1 MSKTL
6 QPAWVLSRRKYQDSG
21 LLLELYTAHD
31 GRVGAVAKGAHR
43 KQRGG
48 TLSSILQVFTPILV
62 RLGGQSDLKYISVA
76 ESAGQTL
83 GMQDAQMLSGLYLN
97 ELLLRL
103 SPRFDSNPELF
114 ASYGVTL
121 QAISEGVGVEAS
133 LRRFELE
140 LLNQLG
146 YQINWKKDS
155 QRCDIHPS
163 RVYRYAPGNGFDVV
177 ETSGGILGSELQ
189 AISLWVDGQST
200 LGDTTEKIVRQV
212 TRRSIDE
219 LLGGRPLNVRAVARQ
234 WSEQRV
240 DK

>member
-21 LLLELYTAHD
+21 LLLEIYTAHD
-31 GRVGAVAKGAHR
+31 GRLGAVAKGAHR

-48 TLSSILQVFTPILV
+48 TLSSILQAFTPILV
-62 RLGGQSDLKYISVA
+62 RLGGQSDLKYISAV

-83 GMQDAQMLSGLYLN
+83 SMQDAQMLSGLYLN

-103 SPRFDSNPELF
+103 SPRFDSSPELF
-114 ASYGVTL
+114 ATYGVTL
-121 QAISEGVGVEAS
+121 KAISGGVEVEAH

-146 YQINWKKDS
+146 YQINWRKDS
-155 QRCDIHPS
+155 QRSDIHPS
-163 RVYRYAPGNGFDVV
+163 RVYHYAPENGF
-177 ETSGGILGSELQ
+177 EQTESSEGILGSELQ
-189 AISLWVDGQST
+189 AISFWIDGQST
-200 LGDTTEKIVRQV
+200 LSDATERVVRQI
-212 TRRSIDE
+212 TRRSIDQ
-219 LLGGRPLNVRAVARQ
+219 LLGGRALNVRAVARQ

-240 DK
+240 VK